1 MGGLDL
7 TIECR
12 VSVVGVALA
21 GHCDDAGA
29 IRAGRR
35 NWGVL
40 RGASARCCVAG
51 LQRGAIWVRLE
62 SQHDATGVD
71 PAKNLSPEPVLRLH
85 RGAARR
91 EHGSETLVCVPAMIR
106 LGSHIRLTWPEA
118 ERLFRLTDI
127 EPVNIH
133 TPADLDAYVARC
145 KAHYWGRSRDTQFLH
160 WLIDQERAR
169 LEVAA

>member
-1 MGGLDL
+1 M
-7 TIECR
+7 
-12 VSVVGVALA
+12 
-21 GHCDDAGA
+21 
-29 IRAGRR
+29 
-35 NWGVL
+35 
-40 RGASARCCVAG
+40 
-51 LQRGAIWVRLE
+51 WVRPE
-62 SQHDATGVD
+62 SQRDAIGVE
-71 PAKNLSPEPVLRLH
+71 PAKNVSPKPVLRLH

-106 LGSHIRLTWPEA
+106 LGTHIRLTRPEA

-133 TPADLDAYVARC
+133 TAADLDAYVARC